1 VIFLEVFDHCKL
13 QREPQLRRREPHPG
27 RFVHARAHGFDQ
39 FLDFTAAD
47 FRNTQWAGLLPQN
60 GISGLDDIKFDGI
73 HNFRS

>member
-1 VIFLEVFDHCKL
+1 
-13 QREPQLRRREPHPG
+13 
-27 RFVHARAHGFDQ
+27 VHARAHGFDQ